1 MIILIIIIILIIT
14 IIILRQLCSF
24 HCNCFVCS
32 MLDLIYSSS
41 ILIDSCRCLP
51 GQKKK
56 IIIFSS
62 LVEKKNQFFLSEENM
77 EHGGRLQISHGAQL
91 RGRGR
96 HIRATSSFERPLR

>member
-1 MIILIIIIILIIT
+1 MIILIIIIIILIII

-51 GQKKK
+51 GQKKEK
-56 IIIFSS
+56 KENYYFLIFSG
-62 LVEKKNQFFLSEENM
+62 KKNTLFYENKENTEEGSRFPTVLS
-77 EHGGRLQISHGAQL
+77 
-91 RGRGR
+91 
-96 HIRATSSFERPLR
+96 

>member
-1 MIILIIIIILIIT
+1 MIILIIIIIILLII
-14 IIILRQLCSF
+14 IIILRQLRSF

-56 IIIFSS
+56 NYYFLIFSG
-62 LVEKKNQFFLSEENM
+62 KK
-77 EHGGRLQISHGAQL
+77 
-91 RGRGR
+91 
-96 HIRATSSFERPLR
+96 

>member
-1 MIILIIIIILIIT
+1 MIILIIITIILIIIII
-14 IIILRQLCSF
+14 ILRRLCSF

-56 IIIFSS
+56 EILEFIFLFSVH
-62 LVEKKNQFFLSEENM
+62 L
-77 EHGGRLQISHGAQL
+77 
-91 RGRGR
+91 
-96 HIRATSSFERPLR
+96 

>member
-1 MIILIIIIILIIT
+1 MIILIIIIIILIII

-56 IIIFSS
+56 KKENYYFLIFSG
-62 LVEKKNQFFLSEENM
+62 KKKYSVL
-77 EHGGRLQISHGAQL
+77 
-91 RGRGR
+91 
-96 HIRATSSFERPLR
+96 

>member
-1 MIILIIIIILIIT
+1 MIILIIIIIILLII
-14 IIILRQLCSF
+14 IIILRQLHSF

-56 IIIFSS
+56 IIFSS
-62 LVEKKNQFFLSEENM
+62 LVEKKKICFLRNEENI
-77 EHGGRLQISHGAQL
+77 EEGSRFPTVLS
-91 RGRGR
+91 
-96 HIRATSSFERPLR
+96 

>member
-1 MIILIIIIILIIT
+1 MIILIIIIIILLII

-62 LVEKKNQFFLSEENM
+62 LVEKKRICFLKNEENIEEDSRFPM
-77 EHGGRLQISHGAQL
+77 VLS
-91 RGRGR
+91 
-96 HIRATSSFERPLR
+96 

>member
-1 MIILIIIIILIIT
+1 MIILIIIIIILIII

-51 GQKKK
+51 GQKKEKKKK

-62 LVEKKNQFFLSEENM
+62 LVEKKILCFMKIKKTPRKAPDSPRCSAKRKR
-77 EHGGRLQISHGAQL
+77 GG
-91 RGRGR
+91 
-96 HIRATSSFERPLR
+96 T

>member
-1 MIILIIIIILIIT
+1 MIILIIIIIILLII

-62 LVEKKNQFFLSEENM
+62 LVEKNNLFFENEENTEEDSRFPM
-77 EHGGRLQISHGAQL
+77 VLS
-91 RGRGR
+91 
-96 HIRATSSFERPLR
+96 

>member
-1 MIILIIIIILIIT
+1 MIILIIIIIILIII

-51 GQKKK
+51 GQKKEK
-56 IIIFSS
+56 KENYYFLIFSG
-62 LVEKKNQFFLSEENM
+62 KKKYSVL
-77 EHGGRLQISHGAQL
+77 
-91 RGRGR
+91 
-96 HIRATSSFERPLR
+96 

>member
-1 MIILIIIIILIIT
+1 MIILIIIIIILIII

-56 IIIFSS
+56 KKENYYFLIFSG
-62 LVEKKNQFFLSEENM
+62 KKNTLFYENKENTEEGSRFPTVLS
-77 EHGGRLQISHGAQL
+77 
-91 RGRGR
+91 
-96 HIRATSSFERPLR
+96 

>member
-1 MIILIIIIILIIT
+1 MIILIIIIIILLII

-41 ILIDSCRCLP
+41 ILIDRCRCLP
-51 GQKKK
+51 GQKKT

-62 LVEKKNQFFLSEENM
+62 LVEKK
-77 EHGGRLQISHGAQL
+77 
-91 RGRGR
+91 
-96 HIRATSSFERPLR
+96 

>member
-1 MIILIIIIILIIT
+1 MIILIIIIIILLII
-14 IIILRQLCSF
+14 IIILRQLRSF

-62 LVEKKNQFFLSEENM
+62 LVEKNNLFFENEENI
-77 EHGGRLQISHGAQL
+77 EEGSRFPTVLS
-91 RGRGR
+91 
-96 HIRATSSFERPLR
+96 

>member
-1 MIILIIIIILIIT
+1 MIILIIIIIILIII

-51 GQKKK
+51 GQKKEKKKK

-62 LVEKKNQFFLSEENM
+62 LVEKKYSVLWK
-77 EHGGRLQISHGAQL
+77 
-91 RGRGR
+91 
-96 HIRATSSFERPLR
+96 

>member
-1 MIILIIIIILIIT
+1 MIILIIIIIILLII

-62 LVEKKNQFFLSEENM
+62 LVEKK
-77 EHGGRLQISHGAQL
+77 
-91 RGRGR
+91 
-96 HIRATSSFERPLR
+96 

>member
-1 MIILIIIIILIIT
+1 MIILIIIIIILIII

-51 GQKKK
+51 GQKKRK
-56 IIIFSS
+56 KKEIIIFSS
-62 LVEKKNQFFLSEENM
+62 LVEKKNTLFYENKENTEEGSRFPTVLS
-77 EHGGRLQISHGAQL
+77 
-91 RGRGR
+91 
-96 HIRATSSFERPLR
+96 